1 MPKKKLRYAVLKE
14 VEKGI
19 NHRDLTHEDFSV
31 TEKELYDCMEYLV
44 DEKYVKGF
52 IYADLGKSIQ
62 RFKRNKRLVE
72 IIASFEVLF
81 YFDLRCLLG
90 TAAFRFKAFQKFG
103 VSFLLFTY

>member
-1 MPKKKLRYAVLKE
+1 MSKKKLRYAVLKE

-52 IYADLGKSIQ
+52 IYADAKYQFSLGSP
-62 RFKRNKRLVE
+62 RLTEKGENYLEENSALAKTYKGLKE
-72 IIASFEVLF
+72 IRDWLK
-81 YFDLRCLLG
+81 L
-90 TAAFRFKAFQKFG
+90 
-103 VSFLLFTY
+103 